1 MSGFFDDSHVTDVGL
16 EGSAGPSVGFLD
28 MVQQGYRQQFRVD
41 SALALNNELQ
51 NRWLESL
58 RAAQIQ
64 DGAVSGL
71 DESWAYVA
79 MAQHVKG
86 EPIDINESPPL
97 GVVAPI
103 IGPMLAAR
111 TAATYIKSPDRLA
124 RIKGMIDANERIKQL
139 GDPNIK
145 SFEQI
150 LEEVTQMQHEVEGET
165 ASMWERSGT
174 AGVMGSFLGAMGG
187 SFTVRDPLNLVTA
200 PLGYG
205 RAIATRVATEMGIAA
220 GVVGATEYLQVAP
233 AREIVD
239 LPERDPLY
247 NILAAAAGAGA
258 IRGGLEGIGYGL
270 RRMRSGVEEIDFDLR
285 DSQLAQMFE
294 NNSASPSARAGASL
308 LDDTRFVERNNPYGE
323 GRAAQER
330 FIAEL
335 QSIQR
340 AMNGEPMTAVA
351 RVLPPIPF
359 DELKKVADFEIVRE
373 QSPQIYARMEAAQ
386 IKLASIRQASN
397 ATPTI
402 IGGDELSAFIQSRE
416 GLYFSLAQQGLV
428 ESADEGL
435 KKGERVIL
443 YLDGRPI
450 RITQPGMKDSSGK
463 VWEPSISILTDIN
476 RSNRLEIA
484 PKKATPKERRTANA
498 EYQAA
503 YREVEAEAVRIR
515 ERQTAVEAAQ
525 QREAVNIL
533 ADATPGR
540 VFNMSLLTHDNVQA
554 RVDAINAFTD
564 TLDEKSAAMFV
575 RQLEEG
581 PSVKEGAEPVE
592 REAWRTEAGID
603 IGLREP
609 VDPEFRI
616 STDDGDITVAA
627 AMRDLQDDADLD
639 AAMKACMI

>member
-64 DGAVSGL
+64 NGAVSGL

-97 GVVAPI
+97 GVVAPV

-165 ASMWERSGT
+165 ASMWERSDT
-174 AGVMGSFLGAMGG
+174 AGVIGSFLGAMGG

-205 RAIATRVATEMGIAA
+205 RAIATKVATEMGIAA

-239 LPERDPLY
+239 LPERNSLF
-247 NILAAAAGAGA
+247 NIAAAAAGAGA

-373 QSPQIYARMEAAQ
+373 QSPELYARMEAAQ
-386 IKLASIRQASN
+386 AKVASFREPVNIGVLDEFMSKDNERFLTYTASN
-397 ATPTI
+397 GEKADIHLI
-402 IGGDELSAFIQSRE
+402 IGP
-416 GLYFSLAQQGLV
+416 
-428 ESADEGL
+428 
-435 KKGERVIL
+435 
-443 YLDGRPI
+443 DGKTEI
-450 RITQPGMKDSSGK
+450 AVNANMKA
-463 VWEPSISILTDIN
+463 
-476 RSNRLEIA
+476 RSNQFGAAEVRQVSEALKEKYPEITEFFGIRETGA
-484 PKKATPKERRTANA
+484 SKGRTQIVAARRAANA

-515 ERQTAVEAAQ
+515 ERQAAVEAAQ

-581 PSVKEGAEPVE
+581 SSVKGGTEPVE